1 MVSGG
6 SQAEINRL
14 SATSM
19 YARTR
24 QIHCE
29 LGRESKLDRKRNPAI
44 REHRNMGNETEKIL
58 RRDAS
63 LGSCERNG
71 EKCLQNAMLDTHLA
85 MERALSSQ
93 SRVRKMGDPKKTK
106 AR

>member
-1 MVSGG
+1 MVSKMVSGG

-19 YARTR
+19 YVRTR
-24 QIHCE
+24 QSHCE
-29 LGRESKLDRKRNPAI
+29 LGRESKLDRKRNPAT
-44 REHRNMGNETEKIL
+44 REHRNMGNETEKVL

-63 LGSCERNG
+63 LGSCARNG

-93 SRVRKMGDPKKTK
+93 
-106 AR
+106 